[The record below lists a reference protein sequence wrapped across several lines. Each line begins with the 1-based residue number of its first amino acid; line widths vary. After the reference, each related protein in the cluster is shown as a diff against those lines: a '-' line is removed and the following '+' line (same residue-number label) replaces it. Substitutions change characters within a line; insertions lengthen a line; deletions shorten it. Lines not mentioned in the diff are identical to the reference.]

1 MVRDGVSERVAMA
14 VSGHRPRSVFD
25 RYNIVSEDDL
35 AAAMKRTEASVLE
48 RRSARRRVVPIE
60 EARGRKTDTSAV
72 DRAITDQSEVVNS

>member
-1 MVRDGVSERVAMA
+1 M
-14 VSGHRPRSVFD
+14 FD

-35 AAAMKRTEASVLE
+35 AAAMERTDAYVLE
-48 RRSARRRVVPIE
+48 RRAARRRVVPIE